1 VRQMHRM
8 TLPQQAPLA
17 TRAAQDRL
25 AYLVGSSRGVSGMG
39 APAPAAPGAPAS
51 TLAKNILAVGVGIA
65 LLAWLSSD

>member
-1 VRQMHRM
+1 M

-39 APAPAAPGAPAS
+39 APAPAAVPAAAAPAS

>member
-1 VRQMHRM
+1 MRQMHRM

-39 APAPAAPGAPAS
+39 APAPGAPAS